1 MDDHIKREKEIL
13 VKFFKNQNTKID
25 NLKNS
30 NIFIEEMLKTI
41 IAVKIWKQNLS
52 DIPDR
57 LQSYLAEI
65 VSDLNQVILLAIQG
79 YKIPSYIL
87 LRRCLENM
95 VQILYYK
102 DHKVEFYKKILHK
115 ESNHIKINDYKE
127 YIVKFPFICVYPK
140 INIERLQK
148 LVKKNVESWRE
159 NYKELSNYVH
169 GTTLEYLELAEFIE
183 EIKPNDKFLSIII
196 KQIQEFSSIFNVLFI
211 IFFFKLYK
219 QLDPR
224 EKEWIRT
231 CIQRG
236 SHYLRELT
244 NIFKEI

>member
-115 ESNHIKINDYKE
+115 ES
-127 YIVKFPFICVYPK
+127 